1 MQNAAVVKI
10 FEELADLLEIQNA
23 NPFRVRAYRN
33 AARTLE
39 TLPESLAEIANDPDR
54 SLEDLP
60 GIGMTWPKRS
70 RRSSRQ
76 KPCRSS
82 KNCEPKCRGVS
93 STCCEFKGWARKKPR
108 PCSKNWGSPTS
119 TCSKQRPNRGP

>member
-33 AARTLE
+33 AARMLGG
-39 TLPESLAEIANDPDR
+39 LPESLAEIAADPNR

-60 GIGMTWPKRS
+60 
-70 RRSSRQ
+70 
-76 KPCRSS
+76 
-82 KNCEPKCRGVS
+82 
-93 STCCEFKGWARKKPR
+93 
-108 PCSKNWGSPTS
+108 
-119 TCSKQRPNRGP
+119 